1 MISGRDQ
8 RLAAFAGALPPL
20 AGDRRLP
27 YENPKLSAMAVAQMD
42 GKSFAAALERA
53 LMRSRSSVPALAAP
67 QVEHPA
73 EELKGNFPMRRR
85 NLR

>member
-1 MISGRDQ
+1 LASPKNRATSATANPDILSTLETGERGGQLQ
-8 RLAAFAGALPPL
+8 RSSIAVCQFRCSAG
-20 AGDRRLP
+20 
-27 YENPKLSAMAVAQMD
+27 
-42 GKSFAAALERA
+42 LERA